1 MSTGDKV
8 VIRFNHGKLLKGYL
22 KKFSQDSRTIL
33 FEEAGVDSI
42 QEISVQE
49 LKAILFVRT
58 FEGDKKYR
66 EKKKYEHRQRKGR
79 KMFVKFKDGESM
91 IGYLEGD
98 MPWEKGFFISKPDE
112 KKAGFFL
119 MPADEGSNNIKV
131 FVIGASVKDITAIP

>member
-22 KKFSQDSRTIL
+22 KKFSQDSRTIM
-33 FEEAGVDSI
+33 FEESGVNSV

-66 EKKKYEHRQRKGR
+66 EKKSMSIGR
-79 KMFVKFKDGESM
+79 G
-91 IGYLEGD
+91 
-98 MPWEKGFFISKPDE
+98 
-112 KKAGFFL
+112 KAGRCL
-119 MPADEGSNNIKV
+119 SDLRMGNQ
-131 FVIGASVKDITAIP
+131 